1 MSILDTGAYKLPSWT
16 GGRPAILVIGATG
29 AQGGSV
35 ARHLLA
41 RGRFA
46 VRALTRRPE
55 SPAARELA
63 RRGVDVAEGSLDDRA
78 SLRRALAG
86 CYGVFGV
93 TDFWEHFEREADH
106 GRNLVNA
113 VAGSEVEHLV
123 FSSLPH
129 VAEITAGALSV
140 PHFDQKAETAEYA
153 RDLDLP
159 MTAVEVAFYYENF
172 LGGLAPRPR
181 PDGALGFGF
190 PQGETRLAAV
200 AVEDAGG
207 VVAAIFERP
216 EEFLGRTVGVVGD
229 DRPPAGYAETLGRV
243 LGRPVVYEHVP
254 REVYA
259 GFGFPGAEELAA
271 MFEFNRT
278 RIPSRQA
285 DLDESRAL
293 WPAIQDFDAW
303 AERNRARLEAA
314 VAAAAAPPR

>member
-16 GGRPAILVIGATG
+16 GGRPAVLVVGATG

-46 VRALTRRPE
+46 VRALTRDPE

-63 RRGVDVAEGSLDDRA
+63 RRGVDVAAGSLDDRA

-93 TDFWEHFEREADH
+93 TNFWEHFAREAEH

-113 VAGSEVEHLV
+113 VAGSEAEHLV
-123 FSSLPH
+123 LSSLPH
-129 VAEITAGALSV
+129 VVEITGGELSV
-140 PHFDQKAETAEYA
+140 PHFDLKAETAEYA
-153 RDLDLP
+153 RGLELP
-159 MTAVEVAFYYENF
+159 MTVVEVAFYYENF
-172 LGGLAPRPR
+172 LGALAPRPR

-200 AVEDAGG
+200 AAEDVGG

-216 EEFLGRTVGVVGD
+216 EEHLGRTVGAVGD
-229 DRPPAGYAETLGRV
+229 ERTGSGYAAALTWALGRT
-243 LGRPVVYEHVP
+243 VVYEHVP

-259 GFGFPGAEELAA
+259 GYGFPGAAELAA
-271 MFEFNRT
+271 MFEFYRT

-293 WPAIQDFDAW
+293 YPAIQGFDVW

-314 VAAAAAPPR
+314 VAATASPPR